1 MSVQSVL
8 EENAG
13 LVIGETNFTATIVG
27 SADAEPVT
35 LSLSPGKWA
44 VYVNTTFIVQSGVL
58 EGAVVSVLSD
68 GLPSVSVGFSDGLV
82 VGPTTLID
90 AFPIVQ
96 LPLFGTFV
104 SDLPFDITI
113 RLTVANSSGVGSIL
127 CGNAELPSY
136 YKCVCL

>member
-13 LVIGETNFTATIVG
+13 LVIGDTNFTATIVG
-27 SADAEPVT
+27 SADATPVT
-35 LSLSPGKWA
+35 LSLSPGKWT
-44 VYVNTTFIVQSGVL
+44 VYVSTTFIVQSGVL

-82 VGPTTLID
+82 VGPTNLSTAVPL
-90 AFPIVQ
+90 VQ

-104 SDLPFDITI
+104 SDVPFDISI
-113 RLTVANSSGVGSIL
+113 RLTVANSSGAGSVL
-127 CGNAELPSY
+127 CGNTELPSY

>member
-13 LVIGETNFTATIVG
+13 LVIGDTNFTATIVG
-27 SADAEPVT
+27 SASATPVT

-44 VYVNTTFIVQSGVL
+44 VYVKTNFIVQSGEL
-58 EGAVVSVLSD
+58 EGALVSVVSD
-68 GLPSVSVGFSDGLV
+68 GLPPVSVGFSDGLV
-82 VGPTTLID
+82 VGPTDLTE
-90 AFPIVQ
+90 AYPIVQ

-104 SDLPFDITI
+104 SDLPFDISI
-113 RLTVANSSGVGSIL
+113 VLSVLNSSDAGSVL
-127 CGNAELPSY
+127 CGNTELPSY